1 MITTKW
7 TSIPLALHV
16 FVDGIFPQKICVF
29 KCLPGYISKGGE
41 GSLDATPLTGLRFK
55 LNLISGP
62 VFPNFQTAKE
72 IYIISMCLSK
82 FDSVLRHIKAK

>member
-1 MITTKW
+1 MSLNVFQV
-7 TSIPLALHV
+7 TSV
-16 FVDGIFPQKICVF
+16 R
-29 KCLPGYISKGGE
+29 GGE